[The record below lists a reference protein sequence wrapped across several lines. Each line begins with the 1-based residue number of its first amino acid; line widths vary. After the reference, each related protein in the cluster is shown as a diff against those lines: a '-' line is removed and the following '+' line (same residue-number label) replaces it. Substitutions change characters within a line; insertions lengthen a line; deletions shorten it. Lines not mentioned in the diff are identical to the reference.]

1 MIEYLKGRLIKSAP
15 DCAIVEVNGIGYRL
29 LIPISTYEELP
40 VPGTEVEVNI
50 LTHLYVRE
58 DELTLYGF
66 AAEEERSLFLMLLGI
81 SRIGPKVALG
91 VLGGITV
98 SSFKSAVVSGDV
110 DLLSS
115 IHGIGKKT
123 AERLILELKDK
134 ITLLPRIREEAGK
147 SGLKQA
153 DDKVADVMRAL
164 LSLGYRQGPAH
175 KAMTGALSRAEPDW
189 PVERLLKESLKFL

>member
-1 MIEYLKGRLIKSAP
+1 MIEYLKGILVKSAP
-15 DCAIVEVNGIGYRL
+15 DVAVVEVNGIGYRL
-29 LIPISTYEELP
+29 LIPLSTYEKLP
-40 VPGTEVEVNI
+40 RPGEEVLVLI
-50 LTHLYVRE
+50 HLYVRE
-58 DELTLYGF
+58 DEMTLYGF
-66 AAEEERSLFLMLLGI
+66 AAEDERTLFLMLLGV

-91 VLGGITV
+91 VLGGMAA
-98 SSFKSAVVSGDV
+98 SSFKSAVVDGDV
-110 DLLSS
+110 DLIST
-115 IHGIGKKT
+115 IHGIGRKT

-153 DDKVADVMRAL
+153 EDKVADVMRAL

-175 KAMTGALSRAEPDW
+175 KAMTRALSEAEPDW

>member
-1 MIEYLKGRLIKSAP
+1 MIEYLKGSLIKSAP
-15 DCAIVEVNGIGYRL
+15 DFAVIEVNGIGYRL
-29 LIPISTYEELP
+29 SVPLSTYEKLP
-40 VPGTEVEVNI
+40 RVGEEALI

-66 AAEEERSLFLMLLGI
+66 FSEDERELFQMLLGV

-91 VLGGITV
+91 VLGGMAV
-98 SSFKSAVVSGDV
+98 PSFKSSVVAGDV
-110 DLLSS
+110 DLIST
-115 IHGIGKKT
+115 IHGIGRKT

-147 SGLKQA
+147 SGLREA

-164 LSLGYRQGPAH
+164 LSLGYRQTPAH
-175 KAMTGALSRAEPDW
+175 KALTRALSNSEPDW
-189 PVERLLKESLKFL
+189 PVERLLKESLKYL

>member
-1 MIEYLKGRLIKSAP
+1 MIEYLKGSLIKSAP
-15 DCAIVEVNGIGYRL
+15 DFAVIEVNGIGYRL
-29 LIPISTYEELP
+29 SVPLSTYEKLP
-40 VPGTEVEVNI
+40 RVGEEALI

-66 AAEEERSLFLMLLGI
+66 FSADERELFQMLLGV

-91 VLGGITV
+91 VLGGMAV
-98 SSFKSAVVSGDV
+98 PSFKSSVVAGDV
-110 DLLSS
+110 DLIST
-115 IHGIGKKT
+115 IHGIGRKT

-147 SGLKQA
+147 SGLREA

-164 LSLGYRQGPAH
+164 LSLGYRQTPAH
-175 KAMTGALSRAEPDW
+175 KALTRALSNSEPDW
-189 PVERLLKESLKFL
+189 PVERLLKESLKYL